1 MKPFVS
7 WTVGMFVA
15 VGLIVTPLSVVQ
27 AQLISNQQVAEQKR
41 EVLFGLVEAMQEHVK
56 LLQMLVI
63 QKLEADVALLQARL
77 DAQSK

>member
-1 MKPFVS
+1 
-7 WTVGMFVA
+7 MFVA